1 MIPSY
6 IYAVLWYILA
16 AYLIYMAIKETRF
29 FFVPAAFFVFLG
41 TWALVDLF
49 IEPDLMSGV
58 YGWIYRG
65 VALVVLIICTVWYF
79 LKKKSG
85 S

>member
-6 IYAVLWYILA
+6 IYIVLWYVLA
-16 AYLIYMAIKETRF
+16 LYLIYIAVREDRF

-41 TWALVDLF
+41 TWALVNNL
-49 IEPDLMSGV
+49 IETDLMDGV

-65 VALVVLIICTVWYF
+65 VAILALILCAVKYYF
-79 LKKKSG
+79 SKRG